1 MDSAGQT
8 EFSKAVPAF
17 GGLGKNYW
25 EVVCSKGVLNVI
37 TFVDWCCLLGEK
49 NQGILNEL
57 IDHVESQRAVF
68 HDEIIGFF
76 MEVNGKLKQ
85 RPPFQFV
92 DRIIEY
98 TPKEYAKGI
107 KNVTVNEP
115 YFSGHFPDA
124 PVMPGVLLIE
134 CCAQM
139 CAVCLD
145 LGENE
150 DPTKI
155 NVMLKAD
162 GFRFLRDCFDVP
174 IVKAE

>member
-1 MDSAGQT
+1 MMT
-8 EFSKAVPAF
+8 
-17 GGLGKNYW
+17 
-25 EVVCSKGVLNVI
+25 
-37 TFVDWCCLLGEK
+37 
-49 NQGILNEL
+49 IL
-57 IDHVESQRAVF
+57 
-68 HDEIIGFF
+68 
-76 MEVNGKLKQ
+76 EVNGKLKQ

-162 GFRFLRDCFDVP
+162 GFRFMKAVIPGDTLVITVNKTRSGGPLSVFDAV
-174 IVKAE
+174 ITVDGEVYVKGTLTFAVADKKAVYARKG

>member
-1 MDSAGQT
+1 MMT
-8 EFSKAVPAF
+8 
-17 GGLGKNYW
+17 
-25 EVVCSKGVLNVI
+25 
-37 TFVDWCCLLGEK
+37 
-49 NQGILNEL
+49 IL
-57 IDHVESQRAVF
+57 
-68 HDEIIGFF
+68 
-76 MEVNGKLKQ
+76 EVNGKLKQ

-162 GFRFLRDCFDVP
+162 GFRFMKAVIPGDTLVITVNKTRSGGPLSVFDAV
-174 IVKAE
+174 ITVDGEVYVKGTLTFAVADKKAVYERKG

>member
-1 MDSAGQT
+1 MMT
-8 EFSKAVPAF
+8 
-17 GGLGKNYW
+17 
-25 EVVCSKGVLNVI
+25 
-37 TFVDWCCLLGEK
+37 
-49 NQGILNEL
+49 IL
-57 IDHVESQRAVF
+57 
-68 HDEIIGFF
+68 
-76 MEVNGKLKQ
+76 EVNGKLKQ

-115 YFSGHFPDA
+115 YFTGHFPDA
-124 PVMPGVLLIE
+124 PIMPGVLLIE

-145 LGENE
+145 SETDDNN
-150 DPTKI
+150 I

-162 GFRFLRDCFDVP
+162 GFRFMKAVIPGDTLVITVNKTRSGGPLSVFDAV
-174 IVKAE
+174 ITVDGEVYVKGTLTFAVADKKAVYERKG

>member
-1 MDSAGQT
+1 MMT
-8 EFSKAVPAF
+8 
-17 GGLGKNYW
+17 
-25 EVVCSKGVLNVI
+25 
-37 TFVDWCCLLGEK
+37 
-49 NQGILNEL
+49 IL
-57 IDHVESQRAVF
+57 
-68 HDEIIGFF
+68 
-76 MEVNGKLKQ
+76 EVNGKLKQ

-134 CCAQM
+134 CCEQM

-162 GFRFLRDCFDVP
+162 GFRFMKAVIPGDTLVITVNKTRSGGPLSVFDAV
-174 IVKAE
+174 ITVDGEVYVKGTLTFAVADKKAVYERKG